1 MTKMTSNGDSTQ
13 FGRMFVLP
21 VTSPHR
27 NEVPAL
33 GFYHLNDLTYFHCI
47 DAL

>member
-1 MTKMTSNGDSTQ
+1 MIRMTSDGNSTR

-27 NEVPAL
+27 NEVPAV
-33 GFYHLNDLTYFHCI
+33 GFYHLNDLTHFHRI
-47 DAL
+47 HA